1 MSTYILNWG
10 IKPLNNHCSQQLQ
23 EKYADCPRVAAA
35 CEIEGRRYYIIRHFT
50 GQAELGKM
58 VAELALRRAD
68 REARL

>member
-1 MSTYILNWG
+1 M
-10 IKPLNNHCSQQLQ
+10 QQLQ

-35 CEIEGRRYYIIRHFT
+35 CEIEGRRYQIIRHFT

-68 REARL
+68 REAGL